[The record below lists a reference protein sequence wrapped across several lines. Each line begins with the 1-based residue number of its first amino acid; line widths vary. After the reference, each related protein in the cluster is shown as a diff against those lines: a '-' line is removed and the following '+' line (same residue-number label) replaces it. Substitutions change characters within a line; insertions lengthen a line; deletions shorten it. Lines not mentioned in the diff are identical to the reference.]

1 MVDPDGYAVLGMP
14 SMKARQPRV
23 ATAGCVL
30 AAALGLTI
38 LSAGCASGGSTGP
51 SPQPPSTQQ
60 TSSPSP
66 GSDTRA
72 LAAAYLAIALPA
84 NHRLETEVDGF
95 KVHERDNLAAAESD
109 LRAQAATERWFD
121 QRVMKIP
128 FPQQIAAV
136 VRALVRANQSRV
148 KLTELQARSTSIA
161 KLRSFT
167 SRHKAADAAVEVQ
180 VKLIRRDLGLPPP
193 STS

>member
-1 MVDPDGYAVLGMP
+1 M
-14 SMKARQPRV
+14 
-23 ATAGCVL
+23 AGCVL

-51 SPQPPSTQQ
+51 SPQPPSTQPPSTQQ
-60 TSSPSP
+60 TSSLSP
-66 GSDTRA
+66 GSDMRA
-72 LAAAYLAIALPA
+72 LAAAYLAIALTA

-193 STS
+193 SAS